1 VGWETLGGI
10 AVRKTAIKSRS
21 PDFRQNRF
29 GFCPKGTAFLRGKK
43 AQLISRIFLKVLFFR
58 VSERLP
64 TGRKRRSRRIAGRI
78 SIPPQE
84 ILRVR
89 RVTFVFLCQRKKRK
103 EKKEREIA

>member
-1 VGWETLGGI
+1 LRDESHSL
-10 AVRKTAIKSRS
+10 
-21 PDFRQNRF
+21 RQF
-29 GFCPKGTAFLRGKK
+29 TISEFLRV
-43 AQLISRIFLKVLFFR
+43 ISRIFLKVLFFR

>member
-1 VGWETLGGI
+1 MVEWAALEMRYL
-10 AVRKTAIKSRS
+10 RKWIVSSNLTPS
-21 PDFRQNRF
+21 
-29 GFCPKGTAFLRGKK
+29 AFLRGKK